1 MGENILRRNQMSFYT
16 GTGASVQ
23 IGKEAVFNTPATP
36 DTLVDITSEGV
47 KVAVEKGDE
56 GSLLAS
62 KTVASR
68 DLLSITVS
76 GSLSFILKPEFAGL
90 LFHLALGG
98 EDEVSQ
104 DENGNSVH
112 RITLCGA
119 NEDLPSATL
128 VIDRKVAVKK
138 YSGVTISS
146 LSIDAVAGDYVKG
159 SVELQGVKEEAG
171 TLNTAV
177 KSFTVPSYR
186 CTQAVFRI
194 GDEVFD
200 ISSCSLKLDNALET
214 APKTYASG
222 LYAGQPQ
229 HGRRSVTITFEIPYK
244 ENIETLKDD
253 YLTTEK
259 NASVEL
265 FFTSSNA
272 EYSVK
277 TIIPNL
283 SINDVSANVGG
294 TGILTASVSGEALSI
309 GETEP
314 VTVEITD
321 KTTTPYG
328 E

>member
-1 MGENILRRNQMSFYT
+1 MSFYT

-23 IGKEAVFNTPATP
+23 IGKEAIFKTPVTP
-36 DTLVDITSEGV
+36 DTLIDITSEAV
-47 KVAVEKGDE
+47 KIAVEKGDE

-62 KTVASR
+62 KTAASR
-68 DLLSITVS
+68 DLLSVTVS

-98 EDEVSQ
+98 ADTVTQ
-104 DENGNSVH
+104 DASGNSVH
-112 RITLCGA
+112 KITLCGA

-138 YSGVTISS
+138 YSGVTVSS
-146 LSIDAVAGDYVKG
+146 ISIDAAAGDYVKG
-159 SVELQGVKEEAG
+159 SIDIQGVKEEAG
-171 TLNTAV
+171 TLNPAV
-177 KSFTVPSYR
+177 KSFTIPSYR
-186 CTQAVFRI
+186 CTQAVFKI
-194 GDEVFD
+194 GNEVFD

-229 HGRRSVTITFEIPYK
+229 HGRRSVIITFEIPYK
-244 ENIETLKDD
+244 ENIETLKDE

-259 NASVEL
+259 NASIEL

-272 EYSVK
+272 EYSIK

-283 SINDVSANVGG
+283 SINDVSANIGG
-294 TGILTASVSGEALSI
+294 TGILTSSVSGEALSV

-314 VTVEITD
+314 ITVEITD

>member
-1 MGENILRRNQMSFYT
+1 MSFYT

-98 EDEVSQ
+98 DDEVSQ

-146 LSIDAVAGDYVKG
+146 LSIDAAAGDYVKG

-177 KSFTVPSYR
+177 KSFTIPSYR

-244 ENIETLKDD
+244 ENIETLKDE

-283 SINDVSANVGG
+283 SVNDVSANVGG

>member
-1 MGENILRRNQMSFYT
+1 MFK
-16 GTGASVQ
+16 
-23 IGKEAVFNTPATP
+23 IGN
-36 DTLVDITSEGV
+36 
-47 KVAVEKGDE
+47 
-56 GSLLAS
+56 
-62 KTVASR
+62 
-68 DLLSITVS
+68 
-76 GSLSFILKPEFAGL
+76 
-90 LFHLALGG
+90 
-98 EDEVSQ
+98 
-104 DENGNSVH
+104 
-112 RITLCGA
+112 
-119 NEDLPSATL
+119 
-128 VIDRKVAVKK
+128 
-138 YSGVTISS
+138 
-146 LSIDAVAGDYVKG
+146 
-159 SVELQGVKEEAG
+159 
-171 TLNTAV
+171 
-177 KSFTVPSYR
+177 
-186 CTQAVFRI
+186 
-194 GDEVFD
+194 EVFD

-222 LYAGQPQ
+222 LFDGQPQ

-244 ENIETLKDD
+244 ENIETLKDE

-294 TGILTASVSGEALSI
+294 TGILTSSVSGEALSV

-314 VTVEITD
+314 ITVEITD

>member
-1 MGENILRRNQMSFYT
+1 MSFYT

-23 IGKEAVFNTPATP
+23 IGKEAIFKTPVTP
-36 DTLVDITSEGV
+36 DTLIDITSEAV
-47 KVAVEKGDE
+47 KIAVEKGDE

-68 DLLSITVS
+68 DLLSVTVS

-244 ENIETLKDD
+244 ENIETLKDE

>member
-1 MGENILRRNQMSFYT
+1 MSFYT

-23 IGKEAVFNTPATP
+23 IGKEAVFNTPVTP

-98 EDEVSQ
+98 DDEVSQ

-146 LSIDAVAGDYVKG
+146 LSIDAAAGDYVKG

-171 TLNTAV
+171 ALNTAV

-200 ISSCSLKLDNALET
+200 ISSCSLKLDNALEA

-244 ENIETLKDD
+244 ENIETLKDE

-265 FFTSSNA
+265 LFTSSNA
-272 EYSVK
+272 EYSIK

-309 GETEP
+309 GDTEP

>member
-1 MGENILRRNQMSFYT
+1 MSFYT

-23 IGKEAVFNTPATP
+23 IGKEAIFKTPVTP
-36 DTLVDITSEGV
+36 DTLIDITSEAV
-47 KVAVEKGDE
+47 KVSVEKGDE

-68 DLLSITVS
+68 DLLSVTVS

-98 EDEVSQ
+98 ADTVTQ
-104 DENGNSVH
+104 DASGNSVH
-112 RITLCGA
+112 KITLCGA

-138 YSGVTISS
+138 YSGITISA
-146 LSIDAVAGDYVKG
+146 LSFDAAAGDYVKG
-159 SVELQGVKEEAG
+159 SIDIQGVKEEAG
-171 TLNTAV
+171 TLNPAV
-177 KSFTVPSYR
+177 KSFTIPSYR
-186 CTQAVFRI
+186 CTQAVFKI
-194 GDEVFD
+194 GNEVFD
-200 ISSCSLKLDNALET
+200 ISSASVKIDNALET

-229 HGRRSVTITFEIPYK
+229 HGRRSVTISFEIPYK
-244 ENIETLKDD
+244 ENIETLKDE

-259 NASVEL
+259 NASIEL

-294 TGILTASVSGEALSI
+294 TGILTASVSGEALSV
-309 GETEP
+309 GSTEP
-314 VTVEITD
+314 ITVEITD